1 MKTGIISGA
10 FWYLDTPDERFR
22 RMKELGFGTVDESL
36 EETERPYYE
45 SRAAMERHCAPIRA
59 AADRHCIEV
68 FQVHGSYGAWEGYDD
83 PGMTVKEISDNYKLG
98 LYGCHLLGCRN
109 FVIHPTVYYGR
120 GKEYDQDTAVSQ
132 TVRIMEATMEE
143 CEKYGINLCLE
154 NMPMTHQRISP
165 PSGIAEAVNQVKS
178 DYCRICIDVGHQALF
193 HRDIGEDIR
202 IAGKKMACL
211 HVHDSDGYNDIHI
224 LPFTGVTNWDSFT
237 DALAEIG
244 YSGSMN
250 LETETA
256 RCHYSPPHLTRMTEE
271 LLAATARYL
280 ADEVERKKNI

>member
-1 MKTGIISGA
+1 MKTGIIGSA
-10 FWYLDTPDERFR
+10 FWYLDTPEERFA
-22 RMKELGFGTVDESL
+22 RMEELGFGTVDESL
-36 EETERPYYE
+36 EETERPYYG
-45 SRAAMERHCAPIRA
+45 SRAAMERHCGPIRA
-59 AADRHCIEV
+59 AADRHGIEV

-83 PGMTVKEISDNYKLG
+83 PDMTVKEISDNYKLG

>member
-1 MKTGIISGA
+1 
-10 FWYLDTPDERFR
+10 
-22 RMKELGFGTVDESL
+22 
-36 EETERPYYE
+36 
-45 SRAAMERHCAPIRA
+45 
-59 AADRHCIEV
+59 
-68 FQVHGSYGAWEGYDD
+68 
-83 PGMTVKEISDNYKLG
+83 
-98 LYGCHLLGCRN
+98 
-109 FVIHPTVYYGR
+109 
-120 GKEYDQDTAVSQ
+120 
-132 TVRIMEATMEE
+132 
-143 CEKYGINLCLE
+143 
-154 NMPMTHQRISP
+154 MPLTQQRISP
-165 PSGIAEAVNQVKS
+165 PSGSAEAVNQVKS

-237 DALAEIG
+237 DALAEIV